1 MKLLRIN
8 CLGPLGCAL
17 LSMFVSLAQLLPAV
31 AAAPE
36 RPNILW
42 LVSEDNTTLLG
53 CYGDPLARTP
63 TLDKLA
69 REGVLF
75 ERCFAQPVCAP
86 SRFTLITGM
95 FAVSSGPAN
104 HMRAQGK
111 IPSWLKGF
119 PALLRE
125 AGYYTANNA
134 KTDYNAPINLQ
145 GDLE

>member
-1 MKLLRIN
+1 MKILLIELVIFLMGN
-8 CLGPLGCAL
+8 FCIAGTSDAK
-17 LSMFVSLAQLLPAV
+17 
-31 AAAPE
+31 

-42 LVSEDNTTLLG
+42 LVSEDNDTFLG

-69 REGVLF
+69 ARGVVY

-95 FAVSSGPAN
+95 YAVGHGPAE

-111 IPSWLKGF
+111 IPQWLKG
-119 PALLRE
+119 
-125 AGYYTANNA
+125 
-134 KTDYNAPINLQ
+134 
-145 GDLE
+145 